1 MPPLL
6 PARTIKEVHEGLRK
20 KEFSCREITDLYLKR
35 IEKFDGAIH
44 SFLTVTDDEARA
56 QADAVDAD
64 IASGRTIGLLSGVP
78 MALKDNLLV
87 AGGRTTA
94 ASKILDS
101 YIGSFDA
108 SVVAS
113 LRASQAVFLGKT
125 NLDEFAMGS
134 STENSAYGPTKNP
147 HDLRRVP
154 GGSSGGSAAAVAADE
169 CVYALGSDT
178 GGSIRQPASLC
189 GIVGLKPT
197 YGAVSRNGLIALASS
212 LDQIGPLT
220 KTVEDAAIVFD
231 AIKGPDPMDSSST
244 AAISEP
250 IAGQIFQSIAG
261 LKIGVPEDYFIDGMD
276 PAVTAALRAA
286 IAQIE
291 SLGATIVPIELP
303 LSKYALAVYYILQP
317 AEASANLARFDGIR
331 YGLSA
336 DQAKN
341 LDEVY
346 RLSRGQGF
354 GQETRRRIML
364 GTYVLAAGYYDSY
377 YKKAQAVRLQVRR
390 DFDNAFRQVDCIA
403 TPASPVT
410 AFKIGERTDDPL
422 TMYLADIFTVS
433 ANIAGIPGLVVPCG
447 YAEKAD
453 KHLPIGLQL
462 LGRHF
467 DEKTILRVG
476 HQYEQ
481 STEWHTITPAIA

>member
-1 MPPLL
+1 MSTSL

-20 KEFSCREITDLYLKR
+20 KEFSCREITDLYLDR
-35 IEKFDGAIH
+35 IGKLDGAIH
-44 SFLTVTDDEARA
+44 SFLTVTADAARA
-56 QADAVDAD
+56 QADAVDED
-64 IASGRTIGLLSGVP
+64 ISSGGAISLLGGVP

-101 YIGSFDA
+101 YHGSFDA
-108 SVVAS
+108 TVVAA
-113 LRASQAVFLGKT
+113 LRKSKAVFLGKT

-147 HDLRRVP
+147 HDLSRVP

-169 CVYALGSDT
+169 CIYALGSDT

-212 LDQIGPLT
+212 LDQIGPLA

-231 AIKGPDPMDSSST
+231 AIKGPDPYDSSSSI
-244 AAISEP
+244 ARSEP
-250 IAGQIFQSIAG
+250 ITQQIFHPIAG
-261 LKIGVPEDYFIDGMD
+261 LKVGVPEDYFIDGMD
-276 PAVTAALRAA
+276 PDVTAAVRAA
-286 IAQIE
+286 IMQIE

-317 AEASANLARFDGIR
+317 AEASANLSRFDGIR
-331 YGLSA
+331 YGFSA
-336 DQAKN
+336 AEAKN

-346 RLSRGQGF
+346 RFSRGQGI
-354 GQETRRRIML
+354 GQESRRRIML
-364 GTYVLAAGYYDSY
+364 GTYALAAGYYDAY

-403 TPASPVT
+403 TPASPVV

-447 YAEKAD
+447 YAEKEG
-453 KHLPIGLQL
+453 KQLPIGLQL

-467 DEKTILRVG
+467 DEATILRVG
-476 HQYEQ
+476 HNYEQ
-481 STEWHTITPAIA
+481 STEWHTRLPSLS

>member
-1 MPPLL
+1 MISSL
-6 PARTIKEVHEGLRK
+6 PVYTVKEAHEGLRK
-20 KEFSCREITDLYLKR
+20 KEFSCRELTDFYLNR
-35 IEKFDGAIH
+35 IQQLDDKVHA
-44 SFLTVTDDEARA
+44 FLTVTAAEARA
-56 QADAVDAD
+56 QADTVDTA
-64 IASGRTIGLLSGVP
+64 IASGETIGLLGGVP
-78 MALKDNLLV
+78 AALKDNLLL

-101 YIGSFDA
+101 YKGSFDA
-108 SVVAS
+108 TVVSA
-113 LRASQAVFLGKT
+113 LRKSQAIFLGKT

-134 STENSAYGPTKNP
+134 STENSAYGPTRNP
-147 HDLRRVP
+147 HDLSRVP

-220 KTVEDAAIVFD
+220 KTVEDAAVVFD
-231 AIKGPDPMDSSST
+231 AIKGPDPMDSSSS
-244 AAISEP
+244 AAPSVP
-250 IAGQIFQSIAG
+250 IAGEIFQPIAG

-276 PAVTAALRAA
+276 SGVVAAVHAA
-286 IAQIE
+286 ISQIE
-291 SLGATIVPIELP
+291 SLGATIVPIKLP

-331 YGLSA
+331 YGFSA
-336 DQAKN
+336 VEAKN
-341 LDEVY
+341 LEETY
-346 RLSRGQGF
+346 RLSRGHGF

-364 GTYVLAAGYYDSY
+364 GTYALAAGYHDAF

-422 TMYLADIFTVS
+422 TMYLVDIFTVS

-447 YAEKAD
+447 YAEKEGS
-453 KHLPIGLQL
+453 HLPIGLQL

-467 DEKTILRVG
+467 DEATILRVG
-476 HQYEQ
+476 HHYEQ
-481 STEWHTITPAIA
+481 STEWHKKKPLLA

>member
-1 MPPLL
+1 MPTPL
-6 PARTIKEVHEGLRK
+6 PARTIKEVHDGLRN
-20 KEFSCREITDLYLKR
+20 KEFSCREITDLYLRR
-35 IEKFDGAIH
+35 IEELDGGIH
-44 SFLTVTDDEARA
+44 SFLTVTGDEARA
-56 QADAVDAD
+56 QADAVDSN
-64 IASGRTIGLLSGVP
+64 IASGSSIGLLEGVP
-78 MALKDNLLV
+78 AALKDNLLV

-101 YIGSFDA
+101 YHGSYDA
-108 SVVAS
+108 TVVSA
-113 LRASQAVFLGKT
+113 LRKAKTVFLGKT

-134 STENSAYGPTKNP
+134 STENSAYGSTKNP
-147 HDLRRVP
+147 HDLSCVP

-197 YGAVSRNGLIALASS
+197 YGAVSRSGVIALASS

-231 AIKGPDPMDSSST
+231 AIKGPDPLDASSM
-244 AAISEP
+244 AAPSKP
-250 IAGQIFQSIAG
+250 IVGEIFHSIQG

-276 PAVTAALRAA
+276 TDVVAAVRAA
-286 IAQIE
+286 ITQLE
-291 SLGATIVPIELP
+291 SLGAKIVPITLP

-331 YGLSA
+331 YGFTA
-336 DQAKN
+336 PEAKN

-364 GTYVLAAGYYDSY
+364 GTYALAAGYYDAY

-390 DFDNAFRQVDCIA
+390 DFDNAFREVDCIA
-403 TPASPVT
+403 TPASPVV

-422 TMYLADIFTVS
+422 TMYLADVFTVS

-447 YAEKAD
+447 YAD
-453 KHLPIGLQL
+453 KGGKQLPIGLQL

-467 DEKTILRVG
+467 DEAMILRVG
-476 HQYEQ
+476 YAYEQ
-481 STEWHTITPAIA
+481 STEWHKKTPVLS